1 MSMQFQTDI
10 FISYAHI
17 DDESLIQNQKGWIS
31 EFHRALDIR
40 LAQLMGRRPV
50 IWRDDSLQGND
61 VFDKQIVDQFSKVA
75 IMISIITPRY
85 VKSDWCIKEVDEFY
99 NTSQTN
105 IGFTVSNKARIF
117 KVIKTPVRIEQHPEK
132 ISGVLGYEFYTNDPI
147 TGRVKELTQ
156 AFGNETE
163 RLYWERLDDLAH
175 DITSYLESLEHNKPV
190 AGTLPSISSTN
201 GQVSEKVFLA
211 ESSDDTQDFRDS
223 LKRELQGYG
232 YQILPDKQLPLITTA
247 LNDSLISNLNE
258 TVLTIHLV
266 GENYGVVPEGAQKSI
281 VEIQNDMAASFSAA
295 NSVPRFIWIPEG
307 CEPVDER
314 QISFI
319 DKLNTGKEGIAGADL
334 VQGSLEDFKSIVI
347 DKLKSMKKEVKK
359 EELQPEI
366 NDGSSKIIY
375 LICDLSDID
384 EIRPLEN
391 YLFDNGYEVVLPIFE
406 GDESGI
412 REDHIENLKKCS
424 AAIIF
429 FSNANE
435 LWLRSKT
442 RDFLKINGYGRAKA
456 LAFKAIY
463 IAPPDNISKQQFRT
477 LDAEVIHAIDGIPEE
492 QLKNLL
498 SKI

>member
-1 MSMQFQTDI
+1 MQFPTDI

-40 LAQLMGRRPV
+40 LAQLLGRRPV
-50 IWRDDSLQGND
+50 IWRDDSLQGNH

-99 NTSQTN
+99 NASQTN

-117 KVIKTPVRIEQHPEK
+117 KVIKTPVLIEQHPEK
-132 ISGVLGYEFYTNDPI
+132 ISGVLGYEFYNTDPG
-147 TGRVKELTQ
+147 TGRVKELSQ
-156 AFGNETE
+156 SFGNEAE
-163 RLYWERLDDLAH
+163 RLYWEKLDDLAH
-175 DITSYLESLEHNKPV
+175 DISSFLESLEHNKSFT
-190 AGTLPSISSTN
+190 GTLPGIASTN
-201 GQVSEKVFLA
+201 GQVSQKVFLA
-211 ESSDDTQDFRDS
+211 ESSSDTQDFRDS

-232 YQILPDKQLPLITTA
+232 YHILPDKQLPLIATA
-247 LNDSLISNLNE
+247 LNESLISNLNE
-258 TVLTIHLV
+258 TVLTIHLL

-281 VEIQNDMAASFSAA
+281 VEIQNDVAASFSVA

-307 CEPVDER
+307 CEPGDDR

-319 DKLNTGKEGIAGADL
+319 DKLNSGKEGISGADL

-347 DKLKSMKKEVKK
+347 DKLNSMKKEIKK
-359 EELQPEI
+359 EVEQPEI
-366 NDGSSKIIY
+366 YNDSSKIIY

-384 EIRPLEN
+384 EIRPLED
-391 YLFDNGYEVVLPIFE
+391 YLFDNGYEVVIPIFE

-412 REDHIENLKKCS
+412 REDHIENLKNCS

-442 RDFLKINGYGRAKA
+442 RDFLKINGYGRDKP

-463 IAPPDNISKQQFRT
+463 IAPPDSMSKQRFRT
-477 LDAEVIHAIDGIPEE
+477 LDAEVIHAIDGLPEE
-492 QLKNLL
+492 KLKSLL